1 MTVRYSTNWMGVIN
15 LQWYEDRG
23 LLKRTPRT
31 LTEDSVLTGRR
42 AGEVVEYPE
51 ITQEYSC
58 GRIDCSGDGLGP
70 WGAELGVDPMKAQ
83 DWARFGSW
91 LATVETDDLWTMD
104 RLVELYEQTNPA
116 IEWWAEE

>member
-15 LQWYEDRG
+15 LKWYEDRG

-31 LTEDSVLTGRR
+31 LTEDSVLTGRK
-42 AGEVVEYPE
+42 AGDVVEYPE

-91 LATVETDDLWTMD
+91 LDTVETDDLWTMEN
-104 RLVELYEQTNPA
+104 LVELYERTNPK
-116 IEWWAEE
+116 IEWWIE